1 MSHRPF
7 RFGLVTV
14 SPADA
19 TAWTATARRAE
30 DAGFSS
36 LLLPE
41 LPAPVPAPLTAL
53 AWAAASTTTL
63 EVGTFVLAN
72 DFRNPFVLAREAAT
86 LDLVSGGRFRLG
98 LGAGQTALGYGE
110 LGVAVESDR
119 IRFERFAASV
129 GIVNALFRGEP
140 VTATGPHYTN
150 TGTALLPTPPRKV
163 PLLIAAGGRRATEL
177 AAAEADTIAFSTFS
191 ADQLAR
197 QVGWLDSAAGA
208 RHSEI
213 ERGLRFSTPTS
224 TIGPPIPAG
233 APNLLTGSATRVA
246 DQLQRLRD
254 EYGISYIVV
263 DDDAARELA
272 PVVERLSGT

>member
-14 SPADA
+14 ADA
-19 TAWTATARRAE
+19 RPTTWTSTARWAE
-30 DAGFSS
+30 DTGLSS

-53 AWAAASTTTL
+53 AYAAAATTTL

-110 LGVAVESDR
+110 LGVPVESDR
-119 IRFERFAASV
+119 VRFERLAASV
-129 GIVNALFRGEP
+129 RIVNALFRGER
-140 VTATGPHYTN
+140 VEAAGPHYTN

-163 PLLIAAGGRRATEL
+163 PLLVAAGGRRATEL
-177 AAAEADTIAFSTFS
+177 AAAEADTVAFSTFS

-197 QVGWLDSAAGA
+197 QVEWLEKAAGT
-208 RHSEI
+208 RTSEI

-224 TIGPPIPAG
+224 SIGPPIPAD
-233 APNLLTGSATRVA
+233 APNSLTGSPARVI
-246 DQLQRLRD
+246 DQLRRLRD
-254 EYGISYIVV
+254 DYGISYIVL

-272 PVVERLSGT
+272 PVVSRLSGT